1 VTQLSIPSNRAAD
14 SRLDEAALRETLGHF
29 CSGVTV
35 LSSNHDGE
43 PIGMTCQSF
52 FSVSLDPPMVAFCV
66 GRGSKTFPLI
76 RETGSCVVNILS
88 EAQGDLS
95 TNFARSGVDKFADVK
110 WNSSKSRRHPK
121 LGDALAWIEC
131 DIEEVINAGDHYLVL
146 ANVIDFERES
156 EKRPLLYFRSSYAR
170 LHSSSEREAL

>member
-1 VTQLSIPSNRAAD
+1 MTMRQTPAILAEDKP
-14 SRLDEAALRETLGHF
+14 LDEASLRETLGHF

-35 LSSNHDGE
+35 LSSNHNGD
-43 PIGMTCQSF
+43 PVGMTCQSF

-66 GRGSKTFPLI
+66 GTSSKTFPLI

-88 EAQGDLS
+88 ETQDELS
-95 TNFARSGVDKFADVK
+95 TNFARSGIDKFADVK
-110 WNSSKSRRHPK
+110 WESSKSRRHPK

-131 DIEEVINAGDHYLVL
+131 DIHEVMNAGDHFLVL
-146 ANVIDFERES
+146 ANVVGFEREP

-170 LHSSSEREAL
+170 LHSGAPS